1 MSESADSFGGPQIVH
16 ICSPVE
22 GPSHKKAHFIANE
35 DVSDLLL
42 MVIELHFVHPG
53 VRRRTR
59 FD

>member
-16 ICSPVE
+16 ICSTVE
-22 GPSHKKAHFIANE
+22 GTSHEKAHFIADE
-35 DVSDLLL
+35 DASDLLL